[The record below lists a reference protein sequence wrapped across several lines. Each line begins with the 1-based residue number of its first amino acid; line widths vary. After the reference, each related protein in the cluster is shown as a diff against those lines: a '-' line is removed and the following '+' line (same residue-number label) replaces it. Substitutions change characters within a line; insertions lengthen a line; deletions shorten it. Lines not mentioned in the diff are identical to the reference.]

1 MLKESINIYFIL
13 KVISLEPM
21 GTKSIREKLDSISKG
36 ELYLGRSSVV
46 DYIKVC
52 QTSKYIINSRIDT
65 GRGKKTIYQIQP
77 KGISFLK
84 EMDKTLE
91 TFLEIYSD

>member
-13 KVISLEPM
+13 KVISLEPK
-21 GTKSIREKLDSISKG
+21 GTKSIREKLDSLSKG
-36 ELYLGRSSVV
+36 KLYLGRSSVV

-52 QTSKYIINSRIDT
+52 RTSKYISVERLYT
-65 GRGKKTIYQIQP
+65 GRGKKSIYRIET
-77 KGISFLK
+77 KGIRFLK

-91 TFLEIYSD
+91 IFLEMYSD